1 MPNFMLAFV
10 EEMEKISA
18 SLRLSQF
25 SKIRR
30 GKTPIRIANALK
42 KAPPIPPAGGRVQG
56 MLKKASAKQKAL
68 EGTVTARPYISS
80 AVTAAV
86 PAAMLGTIYGGPR
99 MGKAFGAVGASLGV
113 GNQALKDWAERNKR
127 KQISKKILGV

>member
-1 MPNFMLAFV
+1 MPHFIQSFV

-18 SLRLSQF
+18 SMRLSQF

-30 GKTPIRIANALK
+30 GKTPIRIANVLRK
-42 KAPPIPPAGGRVQG
+42 VPPIPPAEGYVRG
-56 MLKKASAKQKAL
+56 MLKKASTKQKAL
-68 EGTVTARPYISS
+68 EGTVAARPYVSS

-86 PAAMLGTIYGGPR
+86 PAAMLGTLYGGPR
-99 MGKAFGAVGASLGV
+99 MGKAFGAIGASMGL
-113 GNQALKDWAERNKR
+113 GNQALKDWAEKNKR